1 MTDRL
6 KDKQTDTSRN
16 HILNKEKEGSLLS
29 KVQLLYNQIYLLFF
43 QSEYNGERTV
53 EGIAKFI
60 ETDGVFGM
68 AAPDH
73 DEL

>member
-1 MTDRL
+1 MRGGGGERTVNQVCKLHSIER
-6 KDKQTDTSRN
+6 
-16 HILNKEKEGSLLS
+16 
-29 KVQLLYNQIYLLFF
+29 KVQKAQLLYNKIYFLF

>member
-1 MTDRL
+1 MYL
-6 KDKQTDTSRN
+6 Q
-16 HILNKEKEGSLLS
+16 
-29 KVQLLYNQIYLLFF
+29 YNLFYHNLF

-53 EGIAKFI
+53 EGITKFI
-60 ETDGVFGM
+60 ETDGIYGM